1 MIAPLSPREQDRLA
15 QLRDEGQPAE
25 ARRAQAILM
34 TYEGRDAG
42 AIAAAIQVSKSTVWR
57 WRRAWQR
64 DRLGLFAPPGD
75 EASSGDL
82 PSATGPDQ
90 APAPIPGVTA
100 PRLPLELRE
109 TVGVLPDD
117 PLAEAGRKVL
127 LYHFERMLLHEPG
140 TRLGEDI
147 EALHDMRVAT
157 RRMRSAFRLFKF
169 AYTPKAIRPFRDELR
184 AIGGSLGAVRDL
196 DVALD
201 KARRYA
207 GEHHGADL
215 SALLTLWETRRSEAR
230 DHLIAELESKRFAR
244 FVKHFDRFL
253 RTPAAGAAPQPA
265 PDSPAPREVRHVA
278 PVLIAGHYAQVRA
291 YEPVV
296 AGAPVATLH
305 ALRIEFKRLRY
316 TLEFFEEVL
325 GPEAKRVI
333 KEIKRMQDHLG
344 DLHDADVAALEI
356 AALLDEHEA
365 AYSGT
370 PGFARPDL
378 GGVYDY
384 LAAQVQERQRLQDA
398 FPDAWAS
405 FLDEGLRRDLALAV
419 AAL

>member
-109 TVGVLPDD
+109 TVGVLPT

-201 KARRYA
+201 KAWRYA

-253 RTPAAGAAPQPA
+253 RTPAAGVAPQPA
-265 PDSPAPREVRHVA
+265 PDSPALREVRHVA

-344 DLHDADVAALEI
+344 ELHTPTWQRWRSPRCGRAERPTAARQLRPPDSRGLRLPRGAGAGT
-356 AALLDEHEA
+356 AA
-365 AYSGT
+365 
-370 PGFARPDL
+370 
-378 GGVYDY
+378 
-384 LAAQVQERQRLQDA
+384 LQDA
-398 FPDAWAS
+398 FPAPGELSGRRDA
-405 FLDEGLRRDLALAV
+405 RDLALAV